1 MLSPNIY
8 PPLASLF
15 PANLAIYDMG
25 RFKADLAV
33 EFHKDHKNIFIFY
46 MNFIANV
53 HALFDIGQYAVNSP
67 GLRQYS

>member
-53 HALFDIGQYAVNSP
+53 HDLFDIGQYAVNSP